1 MSNRKA
7 ISPVRRDRA
16 GCEDM
21 EEKLALAALAAL
33 AHETRLAV
41 FRLLVTIGPSG
52 LPAGEIA
59 ERLGVV
65 ASTLSFHLKELDRA
79 GLLRS
84 WRRQRQIFYAA
95 DYEGTR
101 GLLAFLTRDCCQG
114 HPEIC
119 GDLARLAAVPEPQGR
134 RMRSA
139 LDQRGHEG
147 VVPGR

>member
-1 MSNRKA
+1 MSNQNGRY
-7 ISPVRRDRA
+7 SRCPVVAPDARTWKRSWPSRR
-16 GCEDM
+16 
-21 EEKLALAALAAL
+21 LAAL

-41 FRLLVTIGPSG
+41 FRLLVTAGPSG

-101 GLLAFLTRDCCQG
+101 ALLTFLTRDCCQG

-119 GDLARLAAVPEPQGR
+119 GDLARLAAVPEPEE
-134 RMRSA
+134 A
-139 LDQRGHEG
+139 
-147 VVPGR
+147 

>member
-1 MSNRKA
+1 MRGHGRGW
-7 ISPVRRDRA
+7 PWRRWP
-16 GCEDM
+16 
-21 EEKLALAALAAL
+21 L

-41 FRLLVTIGPSG
+41 FRLLVTVGPSG

-59 ERLGVV
+59 VRLGVV

-101 GLLAFLTRDCCQG
+101 SLS
-114 HPEIC
+114 P
-119 GDLARLAAVPEPQGR
+119 
-134 RMRSA
+134 S
-139 LDQRGHEG
+139 
-147 VVPGR
+147 

>member
-1 MSNRKA
+1 
-7 ISPVRRDRA
+7 
-16 GCEDM
+16 M
-21 EEKLALAALAAL
+21 EERTALAALAAL

-41 FRLLVTIGPSG
+41 FRLLVTVGPSG

-65 ASTLSFHLKELDRA
+65 ASTMSFHLKELDRA

-84 WRRQRQIFYAA
+84 WRRQRQILYAA

-119 GDLARLAAVPEPQGR
+119 GDLARLAAVPEPEEASDG
-134 RMRSA
+134 
-139 LDQRGHEG
+139 
-147 VVPGR
+147 

>member
-1 MSNRKA
+1 M
-7 ISPVRRDRA
+7 
-16 GCEDM
+16 EDDGM
-21 EEKLALAALAAL
+21 EEKAALSALSAL

-41 FRLLVTIGPSG
+41 FRLLVTAGPNG
-52 LPAGEIA
+52 LAAGEIA

-84 WRRQRQIFYAA
+84 WRRQKQIFYAA

-101 GLLAFLTRDCCQG
+101 ELLTFLTRDCCQG

-119 GDLARLAAVPEPQGR
+119 GDLARLAAIPESEQ
-134 RMRSA
+134 A
-139 LDQRGHEG
+139 
-147 VVPGR
+147 